1 MFLDK
6 IFNKKNNCITK
17 EFDWDAYWSDV
28 QKCDNDFVLRKL
40 KKMEYYVEKNQ
51 NQQIGAT

>member
-40 KKMEYYVEKNQ
+40 KKMEYYVEKN
-51 NQQIGAT
+51 